1 MHNLKNTELDKL
13 LAKLVDDSITDEEL
27 TSLEQILDG
36 DVSAQRRYFHYLDL
50 HMDLQERVTRSKIHS
65 RARFGLSKWKV
76 AGIAAMFCL
85 WIGFSYFAVNEGSGS
100 GPAAFARITGMDGL
114 IEWSEEEG
122 SIINDLSVGDPL
134 SEGIIEGLT
143 SNSWVEIEL
152 DDGSEAVISG
162 ISKLKFSQDQG
173 SKVLR
178 LSQGY
183 LSVNATPQPEDKPML
198 VFSPGARAEVLGTQF
213 NVVASPE
220 STRYTV
226 NEGLV
231 RVKRIND
238 GSVQEVSANHYVVAG
253 LDSED
258 EFKSVFLEDYSEEW
272 KSEFP
277 RDVRRGHLYQSD
289 KITAINPVINPAVK
303 LLTRFSSSAQR
314 VLAPYRLR
322 TKPCLWF
329 EKGRKPELHFSVN
342 IGVSATGPLPVRIN
356 EDAKFKVRGR
366 IDRNMFGVDN
376 SNSFIVGF
384 TSNHAHGGFAGKYVT
399 KEKVNLSSK
408 DKNDQFEIEIPIREF
423 LKVEKG
429 EFKDSLVRDS
439 SAGLEILDLWF
450 VTYQNIGLEIFDVQI
465 IVNDE

>member
-1 MHNLKNTELDKL
+1 MHSLKNADLDNL
-13 LAKLVDDSITDEEL
+13 LAKLVDDSITAEEL
-27 TSLEQILDG
+27 AGLEKMLNG

-50 HMDLQERVTRSKIHS
+50 HMDLQERATQSKIHS

-85 WIGFSYFAVNEGSGS
+85 WIGFSYFAVNSYAESGS
-100 GPAAFARITGMDGL
+100 SAFARITGMDGL
-114 IEWSEEEG
+114 IEWSAQDG
-122 SIINDLSVGDPL
+122 SIINDLSIGDPL
-134 SEGIIEGLT
+134 GEGIIEGLN

-152 DDGSEAVISG
+152 NDGSEAVISG

-183 LSVNATPQPEDKPML
+183 LSVNVTPQPEGKPML

-253 LDSED
+253 LDSEE
-258 EFKSVFLEDYSEEW
+258 EFKSVLLQDYSEEW

-277 RDVRRGHLYQSD
+277 RDVRRGHLYQSE
-289 KITAINPVINPAVK
+289 KITGINPAVK
-303 LLTRFSSSAQR
+303 LLTKYSSSAQR

-322 TKPCLWF
+322 TKPCIWF

-342 IGVSATGPLPVRIN
+342 IGVSATSSLPVRIN
-356 EDAKFKVRGR
+356 EEAKFKIRGR
-366 IDRNMFGVDN
+366 IDTNMFGVDD
-376 SNSFIVGF
+376 SNFFIVGF
-384 TSNHAHGGFAGKYVT
+384 TANRAHGGFAGKYIT
-399 KEKVNLSSK
+399 KEKVDLNPK
-408 DKNDQFEIEIPIREF
+408 DNNDQFEIEIPISEF
-423 LKVEKG
+423 WKVEKG
-429 EFKDSLVRDS
+429 EIKDSLVRGS
-439 SAGLEILDLWF
+439 SAGLELLDLWF
-450 VTYQNIGLEIFDVQI
+450 VTYQNIGLEIFDVEI
-465 IVNDE
+465 ILKDE

>member
-27 TSLEQILDG
+27 ASLEQILDG

-50 HMDLQERVTRSKIHS
+50 HMDLQERVTRSKIHPKI
-65 RARFGLSKWKV
+65 RFGLSKWKV

-85 WIGFSYFAVNEGSGS
+85 WIGLSYFAVNEGSGS

-114 IEWSEEEG
+114 IEWSAQDG

-183 LSVNATPQPEDKPML
+183 LSVNATPQLEDKPML

-258 EFKSVFLEDYSEEW
+258 EFKSVLLEDYSEEW

-408 DKNDQFEIEIPIREF
+408 DKNDQFEIEIPVSEF
-423 LKVEKG
+423 LKVKKG
-429 EFKDSLVRDS
+429 ELKDSLVRGS
-439 SAGLEILDLWF
+439 SAGLELLDIWF
-450 VTYQNIGLEIFDVQI
+450 VTYQNIGLEIFDVEI
-465 IVNDE
+465 ILKDE

>member
-1 MHNLKNTELDKL
+1 MHSLKNTDLDNL

-27 TSLEQILDG
+27 TGLERILDG
-36 DVSAQRRYFHYLDL
+36 DASAQRRYFHYLDL
-50 HMDLQERVTRSKIHS
+50 HMDLQERATRSKIHS

-85 WIGFSYFAVNEGSGS
+85 WIGFSYFAVNEDSES
-100 GPAAFARITGMDGL
+100 GPATFAHIIGMDGL

-134 SEGIIEGLT
+134 SEGTIEGLT

-152 DDGSEAVISG
+152 NDGSKAIISG
-162 ISKLKFSQDQG
+162 ISKLKFSQNRG

-183 LSVNATPQPEDKPML
+183 LSVKAAPQPEAKPML

-213 NVVASPE
+213 NVLASLE

-258 EFKSVFLEDYSEEW
+258 EFKSVLLQNYSEEW

-277 RDVRRGHLYQSD
+277 RDVRRGYLYQSE
-289 KITAINPVINPAVK
+289 KFTAINPAINPAVK
-303 LLTRFSSSAQR
+303 LLTKFSSSAQR
-314 VLAPYRLR
+314 ILAPYRLR

-342 IGVSATGPLPVRIN
+342 IGVSATSPLPVRVN
-356 EDAKFKVRGR
+356 EDAKFKIRGR
-366 IDRNMFGVDN
+366 IDTNMFGVDD
-376 SNSFIVGF
+376 SNFIIVGF
-384 TSNHAHGGFAGKYVT
+384 TSTHTQGGFSGKYISG
-399 KEKVNLSSK
+399 EKVDLNPSE
-408 DKNDQFEIEIPIREF
+408 KNDQFEIEIPIREF

-429 EFKDSLVRDS
+429 EYKDSLVRDS

-450 VTYQNIGLEIFDVQI
+450 VTYQNIGLEIFDVEI

>member
-1 MHNLKNTELDKL
+1 MHDLKNRKLDKL
-13 LAKLVDDSITDEEL
+13 LAKLVEDSITDEEL

-50 HMDLQERVTRSKIHS
+50 HMDLHERAARSKIHS
-65 RARFGLSKWKV
+65 RSRFGSFKWKV
-76 AGIAAMFCL
+76 AGVAAMFCL
-85 WIGFSYFAVNEGSGS
+85 WIGLSYFAVNGGSGS
-100 GPAAFARITGMDGL
+100 GPVAFARITGMDGL

-143 SNSWVEIEL
+143 SNSWVKIEL
-152 DDGSEAVISG
+152 ADGSEAVIAG
-162 ISKLKFSQDQG
+162 ISRLKFFQDQG

-198 VFSPGARAEVLGTQF
+198 VFSPGARGEVLGTQF
-213 NVVASPE
+213 NVVASLK

-253 LDSED
+253 LESED
-258 EFKSVFLEDYSEEW
+258 EFKSVLLQNYSEEW

-289 KITAINPVINPAVK
+289 KIMAINPAINPAVK
-303 LLTRFSSSAQR
+303 LLTKYSSSAQR
-314 VLAPYRLR
+314 ILTPYRLR

-366 IDRNMFGVDN
+366 IDTNMFGVDD

-399 KEKVNLSSK
+399 KEKVDLSSK
-408 DKNDQFEIEIPIREF
+408 DNNDQFEIEIQVSEF

-429 EFKDSLVRDS
+429 EFKDSLVRNS
-439 SAGLEILDLWF
+439 SAGLEILDIWF
-450 VTYQNIGLEIFDVQI
+450 LTYQNIGLEIFDVEI
-465 IVNDE
+465 ILKDE

>member
-27 TSLEQILDG
+27 ASLEQILDG

-50 HMDLQERVTRSKIHS
+50 HMDLQERVTRSKIHPKI
-65 RARFGLSKWKV
+65 RFGLSKWKV

-114 IEWSEEEG
+114 IEWSAQDG

-183 LSVNATPQPEDKPML
+183 LSVNATPQLEDKPML

-226 NEGLV
+226 TEGLV

-258 EFKSVFLEDYSEEW
+258 EFKSVLLEDYSEEW

-408 DKNDQFEIEIPIREF
+408 DKNDQFEIEIPVSEF
-423 LKVEKG
+423 LKVKKG
-429 EFKDSLVRDS
+429 ELKDSLVRGS
-439 SAGLEILDLWF
+439 SAGLELLDIWF
-450 VTYQNIGLEIFDVQI
+450 VTYQNIGLEIFDVEI
-465 IVNDE
+465 ILKDE

>member
-27 TSLEQILDG
+27 ASLEQILDG

-50 HMDLQERVTRSKIHS
+50 HMDLQERVTRSKIHPKI
-65 RARFGLSKWKV
+65 RFGLSKWKV

-85 WIGFSYFAVNEGSGS
+85 WIGLSYFAVNEGSGS

-114 IEWSEEEG
+114 IEWSAQDG

-183 LSVNATPQPEDKPML
+183 LSVNATSQLEDKPML

-258 EFKSVFLEDYSEEW
+258 EFKSVLLEDYSEEW

-408 DKNDQFEIEIPIREF
+408 DKNDQFEIEIPVSEF
-423 LKVEKG
+423 LKVKKG
-429 EFKDSLVRDS
+429 ELKDSLIRDS
-439 SAGLEILDLWF
+439 SAGLELLDIWF
-450 VTYQNIGLEIFDVQI
+450 VTYQNIGLEIFDVEI
-465 IVNDE
+465 ILKDE